1 LRLSRNLRALKGAR
15 RLLSAA
21 GEAYRGGLV
30 RLVTGSGRA
39 APWILGAA
47 ALSSTAFLYYAA
59 TRLSINTDTADMLA
73 PELPFRQ
80 AERKFEQAFPQLSDL
95 IVVVVE
101 ADPASRAHDAA
112 DKLAAALARSNG
124 PFRYVYQPGR
134 GPFFARNGLLY
145 LDTDELWQLSE
156 KLAEAQ
162 PFLGAM
168 AQDPS
173 LRGLF
178 SVLRRALDEDLGAE
192 NKIALKKVLDEI
204 DERVQALLA
213 GTPQPRSWQEALL
226 EDEPASVHDHRS
238 FILIQPR
245 FDYASLRPAKEALD
259 IVRRLARQAEADER
273 SVRVHVTGEVAME
286 DEELASVSKGAGIAT
301 SVAFALVC
309 AILFLGLGSPRL
321 VAAILVT
328 LGMGLT
334 WTAAFAAAI
343 GHLNLISVTFAVL
356 FIGLGVDFGIQFA
369 MRYKEELDATRDHA
383 RALERA
389 AAGVG
394 GALTL
399 AALAAALS
407 FLSFVPT
414 DYRGLA
420 ELGVISGFGMM
431 VALGGNLTVLPAALS
446 LMRVGPDKGRPRAG
460 PVETLCLKLLTV
472 RRNRRI
478 LLGAAMAAAAGSIF
492 LLPQARF
499 DFNPLN
505 LKDPATPSVAAFLSL
520 LQNPSTTPYTIE
532 ILAQDLEAAQEL
544 AARLESLDAVD
555 RAVTLASFVPAH
567 QEEKLRIIGDMNL
580 VLAPLLTPLAPAATS
595 PPEEEAAAVET
606 FRKAFLTASARGDDA
621 LAASAERLGASLQ
634 RLAAIPEWPG
644 ALAEQLRWAL
654 IGKLPQ
660 ALNALGLS
668 LAAIPVSLAD
678 LPEDLKERYMSSDG
692 RARVEVFPK
701 EDLRDNPAMRRF
713 VRAVQA
719 VAPNAAGAPVTFVE
733 AGDAVVE
740 ACMQATAI
748 ALLATFALNMAALG
762 KLSDALL
769 VLLPV
774 VLAVV
779 LTAGA
784 SVLLDISFNLANL
797 IALPLLLGLSI
808 AFGIYLVMRS
818 RAGWDV
824 ERLFRSSTP
833 RAVFFSAL
841 TTAVSFG
848 ALAFS
853 EHPGMASMGELLMLA
868 LSLTLF
874 SSLLV
879 LPALLTEFHRQG
891 RDEGQRS

>member
-1 LRLSRNLRALKGAR
+1 MRPSRSLRALEGAR

-21 GEAYRGGLV
+21 GEAYRRGLV

-39 APWILGAA
+39 APWVLGAA
-47 ALSSTAFLYYAA
+47 ALSSAALLYYGAS
-59 TRLSINTDTADMLA
+59 RLSINTDTADMLA

-80 AERKFEQAFPQLSDL
+80 ADRKFEQAFPQLSDL
-95 IVVVVE
+95 IVVIAE
-101 ADPASRAHDAA
+101 AGVASRANDVA
-112 DKLAAALARSNG
+112 DQLAAALARSNG

-178 SVLRRALDEDLGAE
+178 SVLGRALGENLGTE
-192 NKIALKKVLDEI
+192 NRAALKKVLDEI
-204 DERVQALLA
+204 DAAVQALLA
-213 GTPQPRSWQEALL
+213 GTPQPRSWREALL
-226 EDEPASVHDHRS
+226 KGGSASKDNPRS

-259 IVRRLARQAEADER
+259 EVHRLARQVEAEEPG
-273 SVRVHVTGEVAME
+273 VQVHVTGEVAME

-301 SVAFALVC
+301 AIAFALVC

-334 WTAAFAAAI
+334 WTAAFAAAAI

-369 MRYKEELDATRDHA
+369 MRYKEELDATHDHA
-383 RALERA
+383 AALERA
-389 AAGVG
+389 AAGAG
-394 GALTL
+394 GTLTL

-407 FLSFVPT
+407 FLSFAPT

-420 ELGVISGFGMM
+420 ELGVISGFGMI
-431 VALGGNLTVLPAALS
+431 VALGANLTVLPAALS
-446 LMRVGPDKGRPRAG
+446 LMQVGPDKGRTGAG
-460 PVETLCLKLLTV
+460 PVETLSLRVLTV
-472 RRNRRI
+472 QRNRRI
-478 LLGAAMAAAAGSIF
+478 LLSAAAAAAAGS
-492 LLPQARF
+492 LLLVLQARF
-499 DFNPLN
+499 DFHPLN
-505 LKDPATPSVAAFLSL
+505 LRDPTTPSVAAFLSL
-520 LQNPSTTPYTIE
+520 LQDPSTTPYTIE
-532 ILAQDLEAAQEL
+532 ILAQDLEAAQAL
-544 AARLESLDAVD
+544 AARLESLDTVD
-555 RAVTLASFVPAH
+555 RALTLASFVPAD

-580 VLAPLLTPLAPAATS
+580 VLAPLVTPPAPTAAPT
-595 PPEEEAAAVET
+595 PREEAMAVEK
-606 FRKAFLTASARGDDA
+606 FRQDLVAAGAGGDE
-621 LAASAERLGASLQ
+621 LAASAERLGGTLQ
-634 RLAAIPEWPG
+634 RLAATPGWPG
-644 ALAEQLRWAL
+644 ALAEELRRSV
-654 IGKLPQ
+654 IGDLPQ
-660 ALNALGLS
+660 VLNELGQL
-668 LAAIPVSLAD
+668 LAATRVALAD
-678 LPEDLKERYMSSDG
+678 LPEDLRRRYLSPDG
-692 RARVEVFPK
+692 QARVEVFPK

-719 VAPNAAGAPVTFVE
+719 VAPAATGTPVIFVE

-740 ACMQATAI
+740 ACLQATAI
-748 ALLATFALNMAALG
+748 ALLATLVLTLAALRKVG
-762 KLSDALL
+762 DALL

-774 VLAVV
+774 VLAA
-779 LTAGA
+779 LFTAGA
-784 SVLLDISFNLANL
+784 AVLLDISFNLANI

-808 AFGIYLVMRS
+808 AFGIYLVKRS

-824 ERLFRSSTP
+824 NRLFRSSTP

-853 EHPGMASMGELLMLA
+853 EHPGMAGMGRLLVLA
-868 LSLTLF
+868 LSLTLV

-879 LPALLTEFHRQG
+879 LSAILAEF
-891 RDEGQRS
+891 EGQRS